1 MAQAYP
7 AEKIKENPDQIE
19 NNSGK
24 MKEITCSSSSSNS
37 SVPFKFNVQAPE
49 FVPSSFNNNAT
60 AQMPVSGYFY
70 PCFHY
75 IAGNDAGADWLYVGN
90 QDSLQLVSS
99 PSSVITNYSKDVLT
113 PELKQKI
120 IKQVS
125 CFFFRLDEKNKYGYC
140 DHGSSDKAR

>member
-7 AEKIKENPDQIE
+7 TEKMKENPDQVE
-19 NNSGK
+19 NNHGK
-24 MKEITCSSSSSNS
+24 MKEITCSYSSSSSNTNA
-37 SVPFKFNVQAPE
+37 PFKFNVQAPE
-49 FVPSSFNNNAT
+49 FVPSSYNNATTT

-113 PELKQKI
+113 AELKQKI

-125 CFFFRLDEKNKYGYC
+125 CFVFFFTC
-140 DHGSSDKAR
+140 

>member
-7 AEKIKENPDQIE
+7 TEKIKENPDQIE
-19 NNSGK
+19 NNHGK
-24 MKEITCSSSSSNS
+24 MKEITCSSSGSNT

-49 FVPSSFNNNAT
+49 FVPSSYNNT
-60 AQMPVSGYFY
+60 TTTQMPVSGYFY

-90 QDSLQLVSS
+90 EDSLQLVSS
-99 PSSVITNYSKDVLT
+99 PSSVITTNSSKDVLT

-125 CFFFRLDEKNKYGYC
+125 CFSFSFLLIRMAIVIIGC
-140 DHGSSDKAR
+140 SDKA

>member
-7 AEKIKENPDQIE
+7 TEKIKENPDQIE
-19 NNSGK
+19 NNNGK
-24 MKEITCSSSSSNS
+24 MKEIICSSSSSSNT

-49 FVPSSFNNNAT
+49 FVPSSYNNTTA

-125 CFFFRLDEKNKYGYC
+125 CFFFFL
-140 DHGSSDKAR
+140 KAVIKQVHIYMA

>member
-7 AEKIKENPDQIE
+7 TEKIKENPDHIE
-19 NNSGK
+19 INTGK
-24 MKEITCSSSSSNS
+24 MKEITCSSSSSNT

-49 FVPSSFNNNAT
+49 FVPSSYNNSNT
-60 AQMPVSGYFY
+60 TQMPVSGYFY

-75 IAGNDAGADWLYVGN
+75 ITGNDGGADWLYVGN

-99 PSSVITNYSKDVLT
+99 PPSVITNFPKDVLT
-113 PELKQKI
+113 AELKQKI

-125 CFFFRLDEKNKYGYC
+125 SLICF
-140 DHGSSDKAR
+140 